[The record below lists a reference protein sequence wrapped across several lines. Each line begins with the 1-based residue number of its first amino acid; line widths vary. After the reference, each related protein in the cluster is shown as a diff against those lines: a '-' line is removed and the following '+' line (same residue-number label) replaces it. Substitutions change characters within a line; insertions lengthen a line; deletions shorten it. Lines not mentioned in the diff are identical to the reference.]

1 MAQLHQIIIEELA
14 NNDMIPIKDLNE
26 CGRDDLLII
35 TDNNI
40 FFHIHDLF
48 SLKYLDS
55 ELYKHMNFYKISN
68 SSFEKIIVAIWNI
81 FKNYAINKINQI
93 EPNEPNDLAN
103 LTNSSSSFEYIRI
116 ECFLNVINIRIYS
129 DFKMESRAIIF
140 NLQTQ
145 NIELTVKEMIRKF
158 CNFVIFCKFQ

>member
-14 NNDMIPIKDLNE
+14 NNDMRPIKDLNG
-26 CGRDDLLII
+26 CGQDDLVVII
-35 TDNNI
+35 ADNSI
-40 FFHIHDLF
+40 FFHMRDL
-48 SLKYLDS
+48 SPLKYLGS
-55 ELYKHMNFYKISN
+55 EIYKIMNLHKISN

-93 EPNEPNDLAN
+93 EPNEQNDLAN

-116 ECFLNVINIRIYS
+116 ECFLSVINIRIYS

-158 CNFVIFCKFQ
+158 CNFVIFCKF